1 MPGVVYLN
9 PDWAALKEKL
19 KREYRN
25 NDSQT
30 RFFRRDFLTDFLTQ
44 NQKARRTVE
53 GLQEYITNYHMISE
67 ALLNAEGLNE
77 QQQGLEYLKGLP
89 RDMSERLIRECG
101 IKLSRPST
109 YQYDMLRGK
118 LLDIVEEM
126 ETSEKINNVVRE
138 QPIGALEAALKQEV
152 TKPAKQTRSFSFS
165 SSLSKTSRI

>member
-1 MPGVVYLN
+1 MGHVNKKTLLKLPELVKGTNLKRSDEYLRPN
-9 PDWAALKEKL
+9 WSALKDKL

-30 RFFRRDFLTDFLTQ
+30 RFFRREFLNEFLMQ
-44 NQKARRTVE
+44 NQEARRTVE
-53 GLQEYITNYHMISE
+53 GLQDYITNYHMISE
-67 ALLNAEGLNE
+67 ALLNAKSLSE
-77 QQQGLEYLKGLP
+77 QQQGLECLKGLP

-126 ETSEKINNVVRE
+126 ETSEKISNVVRE
-138 QPIGALEAALKQEV
+138 QPIGAQR
-152 TKPAKQTRSFSFS
+152 QHSNR
-165 SSLSKTSRI
+165 R